1 MEGVAAAARGA
12 AVKKQP
18 EEGRAVATG
27 SRHQHRHLLHAN
39 LLQGVETA
47 RWAVVNTRPDADRTG
62 ATCCWNLHRL
72 PMQVHWLQGVA
83 AAAMGAAVKK
93 QPDPGAAT
101 SVCTAPCYQAEAA
114 NSPASAAAC
123 HHNGGARCPGKPA
136 MFPRHL
142 PLPQSAAGY

>member
-1 MEGVAAAARGA
+1 MEGLAAAARGA

-72 PMQVHWLQGVA
+72 PMQCTTPRSSATATA
-83 AAAMGAAVKK
+83 A
-93 QPDPGAAT
+93 PDRRIAT
-101 SVCTAPCYQAEAA
+101 S
-114 NSPASAAAC
+114 
-123 HHNGGARCPGKPA
+123 CPT
-136 MFPRHL
+136 FR
-142 PLPQSAAGY
+142 